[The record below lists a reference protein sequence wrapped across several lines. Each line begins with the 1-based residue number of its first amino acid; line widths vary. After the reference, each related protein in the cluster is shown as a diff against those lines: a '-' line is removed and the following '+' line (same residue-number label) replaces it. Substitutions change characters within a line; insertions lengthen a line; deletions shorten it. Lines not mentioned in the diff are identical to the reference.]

1 MKLKRKFTDFLL
13 NWKSNHGK
21 ECLLVKG
28 ARQIGKTF
36 TIDSFGRDNYATYLY
51 INFLTNPEYREIFA
65 GSLEA
70 ADILRKIS
78 GIFADFRVTAGNT
91 LVFLDEIQVCPR
103 ARTAFKPLPVCPNG
117 RKAENSGLLSLD
129 PKTTRP

>member
-51 INFLTNPEYREIFA
+51 INFRRTSPFA
-65 GSLEA
+65 HTE
-70 ADILRKIS
+70 
-78 GIFADFRVTAGNT
+78 
-91 LVFLDEIQVCPR
+91 
-103 ARTAFKPLPVCPNG
+103 
-117 RKAENSGLLSLD
+117 
-129 PKTTRP
+129 KTIASSSMRLIPGFSSP